1 MERKPE
7 GRDWEVQSDA
17 YKGAA
22 LLQGLNLV
30 PPLSTC
36 LLLLLHLVVGEGWL
50 PPL

>member
-1 MERKPE
+1 MLTKEPPCSK
-7 GRDWEVQSDA
+7 
-17 YKGAA
+17 
-22 LLQGLNLV
+22 GLNLV